1 MLVDRQAISLHA
13 LAFAALAILAVQPE
27 AVTEPGFQMSFAAT
41 AALVALAESWTP
53 PAREIDVP
61 WPIRAV
67 QALAAWI
74 AVSIAASLVAGLA
87 TGPFALQHFNRVSTM
102 GELAASLAHELRQ
115 PLSGILTNAQAAL
128 RFLQSGSSQVDEIR
142 GAMQDIV
149 EDDRRAAAVIQ
160 RLRDL
165 LTKREPSR
173 TILDLNAVIRSVAGL
188 LGSDAVIRRVQ
199 VSLDLAPE
207 AIPVCGDRIQLE
219 QVVLNLMVNGL
230 EAMTDC
236 LDRERVLLVRT
247 EREDSRAEIAVVD
260 AGAGLPQGAEER
272 VFEPFFTTKP
282 AGMGM
287 GLSIARSIVESHGG
301 TIRATS
307 NAGHGATFVLVLP
320 CGG

>member
-1 MLVDRQAISLHA
+1 VWEGGGPDDGPPPCVVELVGGSGTLGSLAGTPIESRGQEELEERLQLVAEVFANA
-13 LAFAALAILAVQPE
+13 LARQE
-27 AVTEPGFQMSFAAT
+27 AE
-41 AALVALAESWTP
+41 
-53 PAREIDVP
+53 R
-61 WPIRAV
+61 
-67 QALAAWI
+67 
-74 AVSIAASLVAGLA
+74 
-87 TGPFALQHFNRVSTM
+87 ALQRSRTELAHFNRVSTM

-128 RFLQSGSSQVDEIR
+128 RFLQSGNAQVDEVR
-142 GAMQDIV
+142 GAMEDIV

-173 TILDLNAVIRSVAGL
+173 TILDLNAVIRSVAEL

-199 VSLDLAPE
+199 VSLELALDPL
-207 AIPVCGDRIQLE
+207 PVCGDRIQLE
-219 QVVLNLMVNGL
+219 QVVLNLMLNGL

-236 LDRERVLLVRT
+236 TDRERILLVRT
-247 EREDSRAEIAVVD
+247 EREDSRAEITVVD